1 MSGMAIVAAVF
12 AGYSLVALKL
22 ERWWISAPMLF
33 MATGFLL
40 GPSALNVLPF
50 RIGDE
55 LALTAAEVSLAL
67 LLFADAST
75 IKLRE
80 VEGDARLPRRLLL
93 IGLPITIVLGTL
105 VAGLMFPGIG
115 WAAAAVIATILAP
128 TDAALGLAVFTNV
141 AVPVRIRRAL
151 NVESGLNDGLAT
163 PFLTLFL
170 AVLASEEG
178 FQQGSWLIHAADEIA
193 LAFVAALVVGVAGAW
208 LLSKAIARGWTS
220 PTSEQ
225 LALLSLALLSYA
237 GAVAIGGNGFV
248 AAFTAG
254 IFFGATTRNRMHR
267 SIEFTETLA
276 LFLTFAVWSVF
287 GALLVGPVLTGGI
300 SVKPIAYAVLSLTL
314 IRMIPVAIS
323 WTGLRLRPRTVLFA
337 GWFGPRGL
345 ASVVF
350 TMLTIQTLHDTGVAA
365 DTIVQVAT
373 WTILLS
379 VVAHG
384 LTATPFSLSYG
395 RWISAQTGS
404 LPELHDVPEPRIR
417 RRSLAHRPGRRRRS
431 VSGGRGES

>member
-1 MSGMAIVAAVF
+1 M
-12 AGYSLVALKL
+12 
-22 ERWWISAPMLF
+22 
-33 MATGFLL
+33 
-40 GPSALNVLPF
+40 
-50 RIGDE
+50 
-55 LALTAAEVSLAL
+55 
-67 LLFADAST
+67 
-75 IKLRE
+75 
-80 VEGDARLPRRLLL
+80 
-93 IGLPITIVLGTL
+93 GLPITIVLGTL
-105 VAGLMFPGIG
+105 VAGLLFPGIG

-178 FQQGSWLIHAADEIA
+178 FQQGSWLIHAADQIA

-248 AAFTAG
+248 SAFTAG

-300 SVKPIAYAVLSLTL
+300 SVEPIAYAVLSLTL

-384 LTATPFSLSYG
+384 LTATPFSRSYG
-395 RWISAQTGS
+395 RWIAAQTGS
-404 LPELHDVPEPRIR
+404 LPELQDAPEPRVR
-417 RRSLAHRPGRRRRS
+417 RRSLARHPGRRRRS
-431 VSGGRGES
+431 V

>member
-1 MSGMAIVAAVF
+1 MTSSCRIGSNETNSGDLTVTGMAIVAAVF
-12 AGYSLVALKL
+12 AGYALVALKL

-33 MATGFLL
+33 TATGFLL

-75 IKLRE
+75 VKLRE
-80 VEGDARLPRRLLL
+80 VEGDARLPQRLLL

-151 NVESGLNDGLAT
+151 NVESGLNDGLAM

-178 FQQGSWLIHAADEIA
+178 SQQGSWLIHAADEIA
-193 LAFVAALVVGVAGAW
+193 LAFVAALVVGVGGAW
-208 LLSKAIARGWTS
+208 LLSRRTPAVGHPPRRA
-220 PTSEQ
+220 
-225 LALLSLALLSYA
+225 A
-237 GAVAIGGNGFV
+237 GAPVPRAPFLRRRGGDRRERVRG
-248 AAFTAG
+248 AFTAG

-287 GALLVGPVLTGGI
+287 GALLVGPVITGGI
-300 SVKPIAYAVLSLTL
+300 SVEPIAYAVVSLTL

-373 WTILLS
+373 WTS
-379 VVAHG
+379 CSRSSR
-384 LTATPFSLSYG
+384 TASRP
-395 RWISAQTGS
+395 
-404 LPELHDVPEPRIR
+404 
-417 RRSLAHRPGRRRRS
+417 RRSHEVTDVGSQRRLDRFPNSRTFPS
-431 VSGGRGES
+431 RASDDAA